1 MKNTLILLA
10 IAILPTFSIGQTI
23 NKEQVVELGEF
34 YSNYM
39 FLSSPSKS
47 VIKAFGED
55 FSEEM
60 KTVVEFVKE
69 LTKTKNDLL
78 TDDFLVLPDTSTLLI
93 VYAVDAMYQNRRSKT
108 EVNQSELV
116 ESVINGDIPYNE
128 LVDEYYQTLFSSVS
142 NKNKPFNLSKVN
154 FEMKK

>member
-1 MKNTLILLA
+1 
-10 IAILPTFSIGQTI
+10 
-23 NKEQVVELGEF
+23 
-34 YSNYM
+34 M

-60 KTVVEFVKE
+60 KTAVEFVKE

-93 VYAVDAMYQNRRSKT
+93 VYAVDAMHQNRRSKT